1 MDRLDRHTEA
11 RESRRAG
18 DAGVCVGAGIVAGP
32 SSIPRC
38 PVAGDIAAFRYH
50 SVALAGGRLVSTFIT
65 RLSGGSGRRVAIKD
79 MLDMVG
85 LPTTVGCRAIERRAV
100 PAGSD
105 AACLAA
111 LRRAED
117 AGRLRFVGRTNLNE
131 LAFGI
136 DGVNRWFGTPTNPLD
151 PALVP
156 GGSSSG
162 SAVAVASGEADLA
175 LGTDTGGSVR
185 LPAAC
190 CGVCGLKTTW
200 GRIPT
205 DNVRALAPSLDT
217 IGPLAR
223 DVAGLVEAMTL
234 LEPGFTAAPDP
245 PATIGRFRLTAD
257 PAVDEALDVA
267 LSSAELTVTDVELPG
282 WQAAGDATA
291 VVLAAEAWREHGA
304 LLDADPGGFGAEV
317 AQRVRTGA
325 RYTAAEV
332 AAAEAV
338 RAAWR
343 VQLDSVFAR
352 VPIVALPTMV
362 GDPPPLEQAASM
374 YRLRAT
380 LPVNLAGVPAV
391 SVPVPRKGRVPASLQ
406 LIGPA
411 RSEELLLAT
420 AARVQSAIG

>member
-1 MDRLDRHTEA
+1 LLCAEVA
-11 RESRRAG
+11 AG
-18 DAGVCVGAGIVAGP
+18 AP
-32 SSIPRC
+32 
-38 PVAGDIAAFRYH
+38 
-50 SVALAGGRLVSTFIT
+50 LVSTFIT
-65 RLSGGSGRRVAIKD
+65 RLSGGSGRRVAVKD

-85 LPTTVGCRAIERRAV
+85 LPTTVASRAVERRAV
-100 PAGSD
+100 PAAAD
-105 AACLAA
+105 AVCLAG
-111 LRRAED
+111 LRLAED

-136 DGVNRWFGTPTNPLD
+136 DGVNPWFGTPTNPLD

-205 DNVRALAPSLDT
+205 GNVRPLAPSLDT
-217 IGPLAR
+217 VGPLAG
-223 DVAGLVEAMTL
+223 DVAGLVEAMAL
-234 LEPGFTAAPDP
+234 LEPGFTAASSSPT
-245 PATIGRFRLTAD
+245 TIGRFRLPAD

-267 LSSAELTVTDVELPG
+267 LSSAELVVTDVELPG
-282 WQAAGDATA
+282 WQAAGEATA
-291 VVLAAEAWREHGA
+291 VVLGIEAWREHGT
-304 LLDADPGGFGAEV
+304 LLQADPGGFGAAV
-317 AQRVRTGA
+317 AQRVRTGG
-325 RYTAAEV
+325 RYTAAEL

-338 RAAWR
+338 STAWR
-343 VQLDSVFAR
+343 AELDSVFAR

-362 GDPPPLEQAASM
+362 GDPPRLEQAATM

-380 LPVNLAGVPAV
+380 LPVNLAGIPAL
-391 SVPVPRKGRVPASLQ
+391 SLPVPRKGRLPASLQ

-411 RSEELLLAT
+411 GSEEVLLAI
-420 AARVQSAIG
+420 AARVEAAIESRG